1 MKTLILDG
9 TAISLQAAM
18 TTSAATT
25 NPTFVTNYADNSG
38 SGITEGATDGSLNGS
53 TDVSIVPAPTGSN
66 RRIIK
71 NITIYNGD
79 TAAVTVL
86 IKYDNNATQRTLV
99 RVTLAVGDTWTTE
112 GVFDANGNLKQTIGT
127 VNLSSGVTG
136 TLPIANGG
144 TGQTTRQTAMDAL
157 AGAVTSGQY
166 LRGDGTDVVMS
177 AIQAGDVP
185 TLNQN
190 TTGTASNV
198 TGTVAVANGGTGLT
212 TLTANNVIL
221 GNGTS
226 TPSFVA
232 PGANGN
238 VLTSNGTT
246 WTSAAAGGGGGGSL
260 VFLSTTLIT
269 SAVANVSFTGLS
281 SSTYIAFMVQYQGI
295 EPGSDVNNLRM
306 QIGNDTVG
314 WIADAYYSNI
324 LTNGS
329 TNENTGSVASFKLT
343 DANVRSSTNGGCAGI
358 AWVTQVSNST
368 ALPGFFS
375 DTSWWGYAPYTSR
388 AGGNLDSTDYS
399 NRAAVTRIRLFYA
412 SGNINKG
419 RISLYGL
426 KAS

>member
-1 MKTLILDG
+1 MSNLKIQGNAGGAGTTTLQSGNTSNSPTFSLPIADG
-9 TAISLQAAM
+9 TNGQALVTNGSGVMSFATVGTDASLITSGTLPIARGGTG
-18 TTSAATT
+18 TTSTTFADLAT
-25 NPTFVTNYADNSG
+25 N
-38 SGITEGATDGSLNGS
+38 
-53 TDVSIVPAPTGSN
+53 
-66 RRIIK
+66 
-71 NITIYNGD
+71 
-79 TAAVTVL
+79 
-86 IKYDNNATQRTLV
+86 
-99 RVTLAVGDTWTTE
+99 
-112 GVFDANGNLKQTIGT
+112 
-127 VNLSSGVTG
+127 VTG
-136 TLPIANGG
+136 TLP
-144 TGQTTRQTAMDAL
+144 
-157 AGAVTSGQY
+157 
-166 LRGDGTDVVMS
+166 
-177 AIQAGDVP
+177 
-185 TLNQN
+185 
-190 TTGTASNV
+190 
-198 TGTVAVANGGTGLT
+198 VANGGTGLA

-226 TPSFVA
+226 APSFVA
-232 PGANGN
+232 PGTNGN

-246 WTSAAAGGGGGGSL
+246 WTSSAAASGSPL
-260 VFLSTTLIT
+260 VFLGTTLIT

-358 AWVTQVSNST
+358 AWVTQVSNSS

-388 AGGNLDSTDYS
+388 AGGNLDSTDYG